1 MLTTTDLVFEDGVES
16 YLSACREI
24 AEKADNLFMFGSA
37 RGGGGL
43 SIHCCTNGSLT
54 GRFCMSLTMIS

>member
-37 RGGGGL
+37 RGGGYCL
-43 SIHCCTNGSLT
+43 FITAQ
-54 GRFCMSLTMIS
+54 MEA